1 VRRGLI
7 SVALFAAFVVIFT
20 LSRHTTTPTTTTT
33 TSSSPT
39 TTSTPVTTTTSGT
52 TCHGSDFS
60 GAFIQGQ
67 GAAGTIYA
75 SVTLTMKTGAPC
87 TIDGWPVLTLQDKT
101 GAVLPLT
108 EVLAPSSALATNFP
122 DSRANQAPTK
132 FSMHRGSTAAFSL
145 YYNDVQVGNTACVNA
160 VTISVQL
167 QKGGSAIP
175 VTPDYSI
182 QPCDNGR
189 IVVSP
194 LY

>member
-1 VRRGLI
+1 MRRGLI

-33 TSSSPT
+33 TSSPT
-39 TTSTPVTTTTSGT
+39 TTSIPITTTTSAT
-52 TCHGSDFS
+52 TCQGSDFS
-60 GAFIQGQ
+60 GAFNQGQ

-75 SVTLTMKTGAPC
+75 SVTLTMKSGTPC

-108 EVLAPSSALATNFP
+108 EVLAPSNTLATNFP

-132 FSMHRGSTAAFSL
+132 FSEHQGSTASFSL
-145 YYNDVQVGNTACVNA
+145 FYNDVQVGNSACVSA
-160 VTISVQL
+160 VTISVQF

-175 VTPDYSI
+175 VTPDYPI
-182 QPCDNGR
+182 DPCNNGR
-189 IVVSP
+189 VVVSP

>member
-33 TSSSPT
+33 SS
-39 TTSTPVTTTTSGT
+39 TTSTSAPITTTTSGT
-52 TCHGSDFS
+52 TCHGADFS
-60 GAFIQGQ
+60 GAFNQGQ

-75 SVTLTMKTGAPC
+75 SVTLTMKSGAPC

-108 EVLAPSSALATNFP
+108 EVLAPSSTLSTNFP
-122 DSRANQAPTK
+122 DSRANQAPAK
-132 FSMHRGSTAAFSL
+132 FSVHQGSTATFSL
-145 YYNDVQVGNTACVNA
+145 YYNDVPVGNTACVNA

-175 VTPDYSI
+175 VTPDYPI

>member
-1 VRRGLI
+1 MRRGLI

-33 TSSSPT
+33 SS
-39 TTSTPVTTTTSGT
+39 TTSTSAPITTTTSGT
-52 TCHGSDFS
+52 TCHGADFS
-60 GAFIQGQ
+60 GAFNQGQ

-75 SVTLTMKTGAPC
+75 SVTLTMKSGAPC

-108 EVLAPSSALATNFP
+108 EVLAPSSTLSTNFP
-122 DSRANQAPTK
+122 DSRANQAPAK
-132 FSMHRGSTAAFSL
+132 FSVHQGSTATFSL
-145 YYNDVQVGNTACVNA
+145 YYNDVPVGNTACVNA

-175 VTPDYSI
+175 VTPDYPI